1 MKIGNV
7 KVRVKGRQ
15 KLSPKIYEYT
25 IKNLSSIRFDDL
37 VDIMGIDVAC
47 KLLDVFS
54 GGYMYIP
61 KKSTIKK
68 DFLHAII
75 RKEAEQLYKAEETP
89 NMEKIV
95 YTLANK
101 YNFHAETIYRIL
113 GIKYSIKENK
123 DKFKQ
128 KHKIDKIRDEN
139 LLNLLKNNWDKLTS
153 HGLI

>member
-1 MKIGNV
+1 M
-7 KVRVKGRQ
+7 
-15 KLSPKIYEYT
+15 
-25 IKNLSSIRFDDL
+25 DDL

-75 RKEAEQLYKAEETP
+75 RKEAEQLQKLDKEPTI
-89 NMEKIV
+89 KIV
-95 YTLANK
+95 INLANK
-101 YNFHAETIYRIL
+101 YNLHIETIYRIL
-113 GIKYSIKENK
+113 GLKNSNSMDK

-139 LLNLLKNNWDKLTS
+139 LLNLLKNNWDKLSS
-153 HGLI
+153 HSLI